1 MSSSSRRVWVSRCR
15 RPTGWAGRAGQR
27 DVDDVGDQPRVE
39 LGAVELGLARLER
52 RLDAAPRLVGRLADA
67 PALLRRQLGDAAQQ
81 LRQLGLAP
89 EVLDAH
95 ALELLRGAGAV
106 DGLRGRL
113 LDLLDAV
120 DHRETSY
127 IATVAAMAALSD
139 SERIGMWQT
148 SSHPA
153 STASG
158 SPSRS
163 APTTSVTSP
172 GVELGQRRA
181 LARHQRDA
189 PAGQLGDLAHP
200 HERHREQRAHRGP
213 HRLVAVGIGRPRAER
228 DAAGPEGERRAQHRP
243 DVAGVVDAP
252 QRDAQRA
259 DRRGRPALAVDRER
273 ARARAELGDLGQQR
287 LGDLLAREPG
297 ARGHEPRRRLP
308 ARGVGGVEQVLALG
322 HELAQLVAPLATR
335 ELADLRE
342 GLVVGA
348 GDHRFGRKKRRPS
361 CRRGAR
367 GFGVFGAQ
375 AEDASRALWAKRRK
389 VSASRTA
396 MSARTLRSSSMPA
409 SLRPCMKVE

>member
-15 RPTGWAGRAGQR
+15 RPTGWAGVPGSVTSTTSAASRASSSER
-27 DVDDVGDQPRVE
+27 SSSALRASSAASTPRR
-39 LGAVELGLARLER
+39 AWLAALPTR
-52 RLDAAPRLVGRLADA
+52 A
-67 PALLRRQLGDAAQQ
+67 ALLRRQLGDAAQQ

-148 SSHPA
+148 SSHSA

-172 GVELGQRRA
+172 VARARPAAGPRAATSATRRPGSSSTPA
-181 LARHQRDA
+181 HARERD
-189 PAGQLGDLAHP
+189 
-200 HERHREQRAHRGP
+200 REQRAHRGP
-213 HRLVAVGIGRPRAER
+213 HGLVPVRDRRVPGPER
-228 DAAGPEGERRAQHRP
+228 DAAGPERERGAQHRA

-252 QRDAQRA
+252 QRDAQRPG
-259 DRRGRPALAVDRER
+259 RRRRPALGVDRER

-287 LGDLLAREPG
+287 RRDLLAREPG
-297 ARGHEPRRRLP
+297 AGGHQPQPTAASPRPRRRRAGPRPRPRTRP
-308 ARGVGGVEQVLALG
+308 ACR
-322 HELAQLVAPLATR
+322 ATC
-335 ELADLRE
+335 
-342 GLVVGA
+342 G
-348 GDHRFGRKKRRPS
+348 P
-361 CRRGAR
+361 
-367 GFGVFGAQ
+367 
-375 AEDASRALWAKRRK
+375 RACG
-389 VSASRTA
+389 
-396 MSARTLRSSSMPA
+396 PA
-409 SLRPCMKVE
+409 

>member
-27 DVDDVGDQPRVE
+27 DVDDVGGEPRVE

-139 SERIGMWQT
+139 SERIGMWQI
-148 SSHPA
+148 SSHCGEHRIGQPLA
-153 STASG
+153 LRADHERDLAG
-158 SPSRS
+158 L
-163 APTTSVTSP
+163 
-172 GVELGQRRA
+172 ELGQRDA
-181 LARHQRDA
+181 LARHEPDA
-189 PAGQLGDLAHP
+189 PAGQLGDLAHAR
-200 HERHREQRAHRGP
+200 ERDGEQRAHRRP
-213 HRLVAVGIGRPRAER
+213 HGLVAVGIGRARAER
-228 DAAGPEGERRAQHRP
+228 DAAGPERERGAQHRA

-252 QRDAQRA
+252 QRDAQRP

-297 ARGHEPRRRLP
+297 ARPPRAAPTAASPRPRRRRAGPRPRPRTRPACRATCAPPACGSRVRVSLCGLVIIGSVEKKGARPVGGAPGASVSSALRPRTPRGRSGQSVGRSRHRARRCRPGPCGP
-308 ARGVGGVEQVLALG
+308 ARC
-322 HELAQLVAPLATR
+322 
-335 ELADLRE
+335 
-342 GLVVGA
+342 
-348 GDHRFGRKKRRPS
+348 RP
-361 CRRGAR
+361 A
-367 GFGVFGAQ
+367 
-375 AEDASRALWAKRRK
+375 
-389 VSASRTA
+389 
-396 MSARTLRSSSMPA
+396 
-409 SLRPCMKVE
+409 